1 MKLFLVVLTVFF
13 ISSSYSQDFNSQIDA
28 FKSNLKTVNSNKEEF
43 SQSVVIIA
51 PAVIKVT
58 IEKTSSK
65 GKTTL
70 LSFEFNPSDINK
82 GSIKK
87 VVKKD
92 VVFMHIKTKSKQ
104 KLIKQTSNNEKVSYV
119 DNIKIYAEDIENARE
134 LVSSFSEVILLA
146 KTITDARLNLSTYD
160 EYLNWLKNNIN
171 DVNLSKLE
179 ITQLIKEN
187 PEYIGSITYN
197 KTITKKSTNKT
208 SLVFNLLSLNSK
220 AIRYKV
226 VGETFNIS
234 LETKKSKKSIKYFEE
249 GEQKKFINKFLIAC
263 NTIEQS
269 KDLVKVLKGIIP
281 LAKEKFMSSIK
292 PVVSI
297 NEGFSKINKLIGSF
311 EVNNESIK
319 QSFTG
324 DCIANFDLTI
334 DADKSENFHYDFNYS
349 DIDVK
354 KIDHTSK
361 DNFLIVNLVTKGKE
375 PFIKLVE
382 DGEKSTYIKVL
393 KLYVPSIEKTL
404 ILEQY
409 LKDILKLCE

>member
-13 ISSSYSQDFNSQIDA
+13 LNSSYSQDFNSQIDA
-28 FKSNLKTVNSNKEEF
+28 FKSNLKTVKGNKEEF
-43 SQSVVIIA
+43 SQSVTVIE

-65 GKTTL
+65 DKATL
-70 LSFEFNPSDINK
+70 VFFEFNPSDINK

-92 VVFMHIKTKSKQ
+92 VVYMHIKTKSKQ
-104 KLIKQTSNNEKVSYV
+104 KLIKKTTNNEKVSYV
-119 DNIKIYAEDIENARE
+119 DNIKIYAEGIENARE
-134 LVSSFSEVILLA
+134 LVSSFSESIPLA
-146 KTITDARLNLSTYD
+146 KIITDARLNLSTYD
-160 EYLNWLKNNIN
+160 EYLNWLKNNIS
-171 DVNLSKLE
+171 DVNLPILE
-179 ITQLIKEN
+179 ITQQIKEN
-187 PEYIGSITYN
+187 SDYIGSITYN
-197 KTITKKSTNKT
+197 KTITKKATDKT
-208 SLVFNLLSLNSK
+208 SFVFNLLTLNSK
-220 AIRYKV
+220 AIDYKV

-234 LETKKSKKSIKYFEE
+234 LETNKSKKSIKYFEE
-249 GEQKKFINKFLIAC
+249 GAQKKFINKFLIAC

-269 KDLVKVLKGIIP
+269 KDLIKVLKGIIP
-281 LAKEKFMSSIK
+281 LAKEKFMGSIK

-297 NEGFSKINKLIGSF
+297 NEGFTKINSLIGSF

-319 QSFTG
+319 QYFTG
-324 DCIANFDLTI
+324 DCIANFDLSI
-334 DADKSENFHYDFNYS
+334 DADKSENYHYDFNYS

-361 DNFLIVNLVTKGKE
+361 DNFLTVNLVTKGKE

-382 DGEKSTYIKVL
+382 DGEKSSYIKVL

-409 LKDILKLCE
+409 LRDILKLCE